1 VPGID
6 WSLLRANANAPA
18 NIANSVFASFEQGR
32 KVGEDVRKR
41 KALDTFA
48 ADPNSEEALRRLIAV
63 APELG
68 FKAAEYRREQ
78 AKAQREQDFGGAL
91 TEYMISGGGNA
102 LLGVPRSA
110 LSGLPGPGS
119 TAPAP
124 SALGEP
130 RVPGGPP
137 PSAAALAPNALAPS
151 AVPQVAAP
159 EQAPQPAG
167 GPQQDGP
174 DLSMLGTP
182 RTGRDHAFLRMVKAD
197 PLKALKIQ
205 SELRDNFVQNL
216 KDTQEV
222 YRIGAERLSSANDEA
237 SYQRVLAE
245 LTPMVEAIG
254 GNLLDHVPANYPG
267 RDGLREV
274 LMKALDARQQVSA
287 FMQQANIDEDN
298 ERADRNTDS
307 LVEDREER
315 RGETRRYHDAQAGVA
330 RRGQD
335 VRADVTRRGQDTRG
349 SRGGRG
355 GSPRVVSVRTPQE
368 AMKLAPGTVF
378 RTPDGRVKVR

>member
-6 WSLLRANANAPA
+6 WSLLRANGNAPA

-32 KVGEDVRKR
+32 KLGDDIRKR
-41 KALDTFA
+41 EALNAFA
-48 ADPNSEEALRRLIAV
+48 ADPNSEEALSRLMAA

-68 FKAAEYRREQ
+68 FKAAEYRRDQ

-91 TEYMISGGGNA
+91 TDYMTTGGGNA

-110 LSGLPGPGS
+110 LSGVPGPGA
-119 TAPAP
+119 TAPMP

-130 RVPGGPP
+130 RIPGGPP

-151 AVPQVAAP
+151 AVPQEMAP
-159 EQAPQPAG
+159 EQSPQPA
-167 GPQQDGP
+167 PATQEDGP

-182 RTGRDHAFLRMVKAD
+182 RTGRDHAFLRMVRAD
-197 PLKALKIQ
+197 PLKAIKIR
-205 SELRDNFVQNL
+205 SELRDNFVKNL

-222 YRIGAERLSSANDEA
+222 YRIGAERLSSVNDEA
-237 SYQRVLAE
+237 GYQRVLAE
-245 LTPMVEAIG
+245 LMPMVEAIG

-267 RDGLREV
+267 PEGLREV

-307 LVEDREER
+307 LIEDREER
-315 RGETRRYHDAQAGVA
+315 RGEARRYHDVQAGVA

-349 SRGGRG
+349 SGRG